1 MFLDCLLQD
10 DLRLLEDI
18 DEIEDAEDLDL
29 AANDFDAEPIKKDE
43 VVTNMLNCYCLCYC
57 CYTRIQFTSAT
68 VAFVML
74 TVGQMGLILNND
86 FDLI

>member
-1 MFLDCLLQD
+1 MQD

-43 VVTNMLNCYCLCYC
+43 VVTNK
-57 CYTRIQFTSAT
+57 
-68 VAFVML
+68 
-74 TVGQMGLILNND
+74 
-86 FDLI
+86 

>member
-1 MFLDCLLQD
+1 MQD

-29 AANDFDAEPIKKDE
+29 AANDFDAEPVKKDE
-43 VVTNMLNCYCLCYC
+43 VVFLVTNMLNCYCLCYC
-57 CYTRIQFTSAT
+57 CYTLIQFTSAT

-74 TVGQMGLILNND
+74 TVGQMGFD
-86 FDLI
+86 FEQ